1 MATAILTDIDCNQSS
16 ETFCLI
22 WLDSNT
28 NEGRNTEQKLRSII
42 NQLKKFHDS
51 DQCQDFI
58 EKTSSKD
65 RLVLIVS
72 GRLGREI
79 LPKIHHLRQVISI
92 YIYCMDKQEN
102 QLWSSKYS
110 KVKSVVTSLDELVSM
125 ITEDHLIEKKTEESL
140 PINIFSVGGNSISG
154 LNAEFFSFQALIDHL
169 SRLKSTDEDKN
180 EFLQLLKQQYNGNR
194 FELEYIKY
202 FEKKYRSDE
211 ALQWYTKE
219 CFFYKTLN
227 SILRSENVHWTF
239 LYRSFIFELQKQLG
253 EYQSKEI
260 IQVYRAQIISKDE
273 FENLK
278 KQQCQSSSQAE
289 F

>member
-51 DQCQDFI
+51 DQCQD
-58 EKTSSKD
+58 
-65 RLVLIVS
+65 
-72 GRLGREI
+72 
-79 LPKIHHLRQVISI
+79 
-92 YIYCMDKQEN
+92 CMDKQEN